1 MTLSR
6 SDPVPFPLFPLTQT
20 LSSGLY
26 YKLHGTHRPNSM
38 KKTVIKRRK
47 RVPAASGASA
57 STNTSPT
64 SNTRLTEQAAAEAL
78 VSVSRAQERA
88 SGEESDGAGA
98 EDDDDEDEDE
108 PRRKRIKR
116 AANGNPPAS
125 LTRRRSARTKV
136 STREPTPEDKDEV
149 DDDADTGSKRRKK
162 GSQRD
167 ILLAESRA
175 GSLSRSSSRAAF
187 HIDRYGRGYTANSP
201 SLHSTSH
208 VGGFDLPPLNAALAA
223 PEMSHMVLN
232 GSRAFFP
239 TSAGYVGP
247 SRDFGSS
254 YMRSGSAA
262 PSRAHSPSN
271 AYVLPPLHYASN
283 SGIYGNGS
291 PHHRSSPSSPSIPSH
306 AELEKHFMDLSKEKS
321 RLEEMLARTEWLMQ
335 GVRRGMD
342 EMRERELAIALSQH
356 AAQRSRQPTPRPV
369 SASPPRSPRQ
379 GEERPSSQPPASIPL
394 QRHRA
399 EPSPIAKE
407 TVWNVVPIETSV

>member
-1 MTLSR
+1 
-6 SDPVPFPLFPLTQT
+6 
-20 LSSGLY
+20 
-26 YKLHGTHRPNSM
+26 M

-57 STNTSPT
+57 STNTSPAA
-64 SNTRLTEQAAAEAL
+64 NTRLTEQAAAEAL
-78 VSVSRAQERA
+78 VSVSRVQERA
-88 SGEESDGAGA
+88 SGEESGPGAD
-98 EDDDDEDEDE
+98 DDDDEDEDE
-108 PRRKRIKR
+108 PRRKRAKR
-116 AANGNPPAS
+116 GANGNPAS
-125 LTRRRSARTKV
+125 LIRRRSARTKV
-136 STREPTPEDKDEV
+136 STREPTPEDKDDE
-149 DDDADTGSKRRKK
+149 DNDADTGSKRRRK
-162 GSQRD
+162 GTQRD

-201 SLHSTSH
+201 SLHSAPH

-247 SRDFGSS
+247 PRDFGSS

-271 AYVLPPLHYASN
+271 AYVLPPLHYAN
-283 SGIYGNGS
+283 PGIYGNGS
-291 PHHRSSPSSPSIPSH
+291 PHHRSSPSAPSIPSH

-356 AAQRSRQPTPRPV
+356 AAQRSRQPTPSRPV
-369 SASPPRSPRQ
+369 SASPPRSPHQ
-379 GEERPSSQPPASIPL
+379 AGERPSSQPPASVPL
-394 QRHRA
+394 QRHRP
-399 EPSPIAKE
+399 ESSLSKE
-407 TVWNVVPIETSV
+407 TVWNVVPIETNM

>member
-1 MTLSR
+1 
-6 SDPVPFPLFPLTQT
+6 
-20 LSSGLY
+20 
-26 YKLHGTHRPNSM
+26 M

-47 RVPAASGASA
+47 RVPAASGTSA

-64 SNTRLTEQAAAEAL
+64 STARLTEQAAAEAL
-78 VSVSRAQERA
+78 VSVSRAQERP
-88 SGEESDGAGA
+88 SGEESGA
-98 EDDDDEDEDE
+98 EDDEDEDDDE
-108 PRRKRIKR
+108 PRRKRAKR
-116 AANGNPPAS
+116 GANGNPPAS
-125 LTRRRSARTKV
+125 LARRRSARTKV
-136 STREPTPEDKDEV
+136 STREPTPEDKDEAE
-149 DDDADTGSKRRKK
+149 DDVDTGSKRRKK

-201 SLHSTSH
+201 SLHPASH

-223 PEMSHMVLN
+223 PEMNHMVLN

-247 SRDFGSS
+247 PRDFGSS

-271 AYVLPPLHYASN
+271 AYVLPPLHYAA

-291 PHHRSSPSSPSIPSH
+291 PHHRSSPSSPPIPSH
-306 AELEKHFMDLSKEKS
+306 AELERHFMDLSKEKS

-356 AAQRSRQPTPRPV
+356 AAQRSRQPTPSRPV

-379 GEERPSSQPPASIPL
+379 AEERPSSQPPASIPL

-399 EPSPIAKE
+399 EPSPVAKE

>member
-1 MTLSR
+1 
-6 SDPVPFPLFPLTQT
+6 
-20 LSSGLY
+20 
-26 YKLHGTHRPNSM
+26 M

-57 STNTSPT
+57 STNTSPAA
-64 SNTRLTEQAAAEAL
+64 NTRLTEQAAAEAL
-78 VSVSRAQERA
+78 VSVSRVQERA
-88 SGEESDGAGA
+88 SGEDSDGPG
-98 EDDDDEDEDE
+98 DDEDEDEDE
-108 PRRKRIKR
+108 PRRKRAKR
-116 AANGNPPAS
+116 GANGHPAAS
-125 LTRRRSARTKV
+125 LARRRSARTKV
-136 STREPTPEDKDEV
+136 STREPTPEDKDDE
-149 DDDADTGSKRRKK
+149 DDDVDTGSKRRRK

-201 SLHSTSH
+201 SLHSVPH

-232 GSRAFFP
+232 GSRAFPP

-247 SRDFGSS
+247 PRDFGSS
-254 YMRSGSAA
+254 YLRSGSAA

-271 AYVLPPLHYASN
+271 GYVLPPLHYAN
-283 SGIYGNGS
+283 QIYGNGS
-291 PHHRSSPSSPSIPSH
+291 PHHRSSPSSPSIPTH

-356 AAQRSRQPTPRPV
+356 AAQRSRHPTPSRPV
-369 SASPPRSPRQ
+369 SASPPRSPPQ
-379 GEERPSSQPPASIPL
+379 VEGRPSSQPPASVPL
-394 QRHRA
+394 QRHRP
-399 EPSPIAKE
+399 ESSLSKE

>member
-1 MTLSR
+1 
-6 SDPVPFPLFPLTQT
+6 
-20 LSSGLY
+20 
-26 YKLHGTHRPNSM
+26 M

-47 RVPAASGASA
+47 RVPAASGTSASA
-57 STNTSPT
+57 NTSPA

-88 SGEESDGAGA
+88 SGEDSDGPGDD
-98 EDDDDEDEDE
+98 EDDDEDE
-108 PRRKRIKR
+108 PKRKRAR
-116 AANGNPPAS
+116 RGANGNTPAS
-125 LTRRRSARTKV
+125 LVRRRSARTKV
-136 STREPTPEDKDEV
+136 STREPTPEDKDEE
-149 DDDADTGSKRRKK
+149 DDDADIGSKRRRK
-162 GSQRD
+162 GTQRD

-201 SLHSTSH
+201 SLHSAPH

-254 YMRSGSAA
+254 YIRSGSAA

-271 AYVLPPLHYASN
+271 NYVLPPLHYAN
-283 SGIYGNGS
+283 PGIYSSGS
-291 PHHRSSPSSPSIPSH
+291 PHHRSSPSTPPIPTH

-356 AAQRSRQPTPRPV
+356 AAQRSRQPTPSRPV

-379 GEERPSSQPPASIPL
+379 PEERPSSQPPPSVPL
-394 QRHRA
+394 QKHRHA
-399 EPSPIAKE
+399 PSSLAKE
-407 TVWNVVPIETSV
+407 AVWNVIPIETGV

>member
-1 MTLSR
+1 MSTLS
-6 SDPVPFPLFPLTQT
+6 L
-20 LSSGLY
+20 GLY

-47 RVPAASGASA
+47 RVPAASGTGA
-57 STNTSPT
+57 STNTSPAA
-64 SNTRLTEQAAAEAL
+64 NTRLTEQAAAEAL

-88 SGEESDGAGA
+88 SGEESDGPAA
-98 EDDDDEDEDE
+98 DDDEDEDEDE
-108 PRRKRIKR
+108 PRRKRVR
-116 AANGNPPAS
+116 RGANGNPPAS
-125 LTRRRSARTKV
+125 LVRRRSARTKV
-136 STREPTPEDKDEV
+136 STREPTPEDKDE
-149 DDDADTGSKRRKK
+149 DEDDADAGNKRRRK
-162 GSQRD
+162 GTQRD

-201 SLHSTSH
+201 SLHSAPH
-208 VGGFDLPPLNAALAA
+208 AGGFDLPPLNAALAA

-247 SRDFGSS
+247 PRDFGSS
-254 YMRSGSAA
+254 YIRSGSAA

-271 AYVLPPLHYASN
+271 TYVLPPLHYATP
-283 SGIYGNGS
+283 GIYGNGS
-291 PHHRSSPSSPSIPSH
+291 PHHRSSPSSPSIPTH

-356 AAQRSRQPTPRPV
+356 AAQRSRQPTPSRPV

-379 GEERPSSQPPASIPL
+379 AEERPSSQPPVSVPL
-394 QRHRA
+394 HRHRH
-399 EPSPIAKE
+399 EPSSLAKE

>member
-1 MTLSR
+1 
-6 SDPVPFPLFPLTQT
+6 
-20 LSSGLY
+20 
-26 YKLHGTHRPNSM
+26 M

-57 STNTSPT
+57 STNTSPS

-78 VSVSRAQERA
+78 VSVSRVQERP
-88 SGEESDGAGA
+88 SGEESDGPGA
-98 EDDDDEDEDE
+98 DDDEDEDE
-108 PRRKRIKR
+108 DGPRRKRVKR
-116 AANGNPPAS
+116 SANGGAPS
-125 LTRRRSARTKV
+125 LARRRSARTKV
-136 STREPTPEDKDEV
+136 STREPTPEDKDDE
-149 DDDADTGSKRRKK
+149 DDDADAGNKRRRK

-187 HIDRYGRGYTANSP
+187 HMDRYGRGYTANSP
-201 SLHSTSH
+201 SLHSAPH

-232 GSRAFFP
+232 GSRTFFP

-247 SRDFGSS
+247 PRDFGSS
-254 YMRSGSAA
+254 YIRSGSAA

-271 AYVLPPLHYASN
+271 AYVLPPLHYAN
-283 SGIYGNGS
+283 SGIYGNNS
-291 PHHRSSPSSPSIPSH
+291 PHHRSSPSSPSIPTH

-356 AAQRSRQPTPRPV
+356 AAQRSRQPTPSRPV
-369 SASPPRSPRQ
+369 STSPPRSPHQ
-379 GEERPSSQPPASIPL
+379 VEDRPSSQPPASVPL
-394 QRHRA
+394 SRHRH
-399 EPSPIAKE
+399 EPSSLAKE

>member
-1 MTLSR
+1 
-6 SDPVPFPLFPLTQT
+6 
-20 LSSGLY
+20 
-26 YKLHGTHRPNSM
+26 M

-57 STNTSPT
+57 STNPSPS
-64 SNTRLTEQAAAEAL
+64 SNTRLTDQAAAEAL

-88 SGEESDGAGA
+88 SGEETDGAGA
-98 EDDDDEDEDE
+98 EDDDDDDDDE
-108 PRRKRIKR
+108 PRRKRVKR
-116 AANGNPPAS
+116 NANGTSSAS
-125 LTRRRSARTKV
+125 LARRRSARTKV
-136 STREPTPEDKDEV
+136 STREPTPEDKG
-149 DDDADTGSKRRKK
+149 DDDDDVDTGSKRRKK

-201 SLHSTSH
+201 SLHASSH

-247 SRDFGSS
+247 PRDFGSS
-254 YMRSGSAA
+254 YLRSGSAA

-271 AYVLPPLHYASN
+271 GHVLPPLHYAT
-283 SGIYGNGS
+283 SGVYGNGS
-291 PHHRSSPSSPSIPSH
+291 PHHRSSTSSPSIPTH

-356 AAQRSRQPTPRPV
+356 AAQRSRQPTPSRPV
-369 SASPPRSPRQ
+369 SLSPPRSPPHQ
-379 GEERPSSQPPASIPL
+379 VEQRPASQPPPSVPL

>member
-1 MTLSR
+1 
-6 SDPVPFPLFPLTQT
+6 
-20 LSSGLY
+20 
-26 YKLHGTHRPNSM
+26 M

-47 RVPAASGASA
+47 RVPAASGTSA
-57 STNTSPT
+57 STHTSPA

-88 SGEESDGAGA
+88 SGEDSDGP
-98 EDDDDEDEDE
+98 DDEDEDEDE
-108 PRRKRIKR
+108 PRRKRAR
-116 AANGNPPAS
+116 RGANGNAPAS
-125 LTRRRSARTKV
+125 LVRRRSARTKV
-136 STREPTPEDKDEV
+136 STREPTPEDKDEEE
-149 DDDADTGSKRRKK
+149 DDADTGSKRRRK
-162 GSQRD
+162 GTQRD

-187 HIDRYGRGYTANSP
+187 HMDRYGRGYTANSP
-201 SLHSTSH
+201 SLHSAPH

-254 YMRSGSAA
+254 YIRSGSAA

-271 AYVLPPLHYASN
+271 TYVLPPLHHATP
-283 SGIYGNGS
+283 GIYGSGS
-291 PHHRSSPSSPSIPSH
+291 PHHRSSPSSPPIPTH

-356 AAQRSRQPTPRPV
+356 AAQRSRQPTPSRPV
-369 SASPPRSPRQ
+369 SASPPRSPHQ
-379 GEERPSSQPPASIPL
+379 AEERPSSQPPASVPL
-394 QRHRA
+394 QRHRH
-399 EPSPIAKE
+399 EPSSLAKE
-407 TVWNVVPIETSV
+407 TVWNVIPIETGV

>member
-1 MTLSR
+1 
-6 SDPVPFPLFPLTQT
+6 
-20 LSSGLY
+20 
-26 YKLHGTHRPNSM
+26 M

-47 RVPAASGASA
+47 RVPAASGTSA
-57 STNTSPT
+57 STNTSPA

-88 SGEESDGAGA
+88 SGEESDGPGA
-98 EDDDDEDEDE
+98 DDDEDDDEDE
-108 PRRKRIKR
+108 PRRKRVR
-116 AANGNPPAS
+116 RGANGNAPAS
-125 LTRRRSARTKV
+125 LVRRRSARTKV
-136 STREPTPEDKDEV
+136 STREPTPEDKDDEE
-149 DDDADTGSKRRKK
+149 DDADTGSKRRRK
-162 GSQRD
+162 GTQRD

-201 SLHSTSH
+201 SLHSAPH

-239 TSAGYVGP
+239 TSAGFVGP

-254 YMRSGSAA
+254 YIRSGSAA

-271 AYVLPPLHYASN
+271 AYVLPPLHYATP
-283 SGIYGNGS
+283 GIYGSGS
-291 PHHRSSPSSPSIPSH
+291 PHHRLSPSSPPIPTH

-321 RLEEMLARTEWLMQ
+321 RLEEMLARTECLMQ

-356 AAQRSRQPTPRPV
+356 AAQRSRQPTPSRPV
-369 SASPPRSPRQ
+369 SASPPRSPHQ
-379 GEERPSSQPPASIPL
+379 VEERPSSQPPPSVPL
-394 QRHRA
+394 QRHRH
-399 EPSPIAKE
+399 EPSSLAKE
-407 TVWNVVPIETSV
+407 TVWNVVPIDTSV

>member
-1 MTLSR
+1 
-6 SDPVPFPLFPLTQT
+6 
-20 LSSGLY
+20 
-26 YKLHGTHRPNSM
+26 M

-88 SGEESDGAGA
+88 SGEDSDGAGA
-98 EDDDDEDEDE
+98 EDDDDDDDE
-108 PRRKRIKR
+108 PRRKRAKR
-116 AANGNPPAS
+116 GVNGNPPAS

-136 STREPTPEDKDEV
+136 STREPTPEDKDDVE
-149 DDDADTGSKRRKK
+149 DDVDTGSKRRKK

-201 SLHSTSH
+201 SLHSNSH

-247 SRDFGSS
+247 PRDFGSS

-271 AYVLPPLHYASN
+271 AYVLPPLHYAA

-291 PHHRSSPSSPSIPSH
+291 PHHRSSPSSPPIPSH
-306 AELEKHFMDLSKEKS
+306 AELERHFMDLSKEKS

-356 AAQRSRQPTPRPV
+356 AAQRSRQPTPSRPV
-369 SASPPRSPRQ
+369 SASPPRSPHQ
-379 GEERPSSQPPASIPL
+379 AEGRPSSQPPASVPL
-394 QRHRA
+394 HRHRA
-399 EPSPIAKE
+399 EPSPVTKE
-407 TVWNVVPIETSV
+407 TVWNVVPIETSA

>member
-1 MTLSR
+1 M
-6 SDPVPFPLFPLTQT
+6 
-20 LSSGLY
+20 
-26 YKLHGTHRPNSM
+26 HGTHRPNSM

-57 STNTSPT
+57 SANTSPAA
-64 SNTRLTEQAAAEAL
+64 NTRLTEQAAAEAL
-78 VSVSRAQERA
+78 VSVSRVQERA
-88 SGEESDGAGA
+88 SGEESGVD
-98 EDDDDEDEDE
+98 DDDDEEEDE
-108 PRRKRIKR
+108 PRRKRVKR
-116 AANGNPPAS
+116 GASGNTAAS
-125 LTRRRSARTKV
+125 LARRRSARTKV
-136 STREPTPEDKDEV
+136 STREPTPEDKDDE
-149 DDDADTGSKRRKK
+149 DDDAEAGNKRRRK

-187 HIDRYGRGYTANSP
+187 HMDRYGRGYTANSP
-201 SLHSTSH
+201 SIHSAPH

-247 SRDFGSS
+247 PRDFRSS
-254 YMRSGSAA
+254 YIRSGSAA

-271 AYVLPPLHYASN
+271 VLPPLHYAN
-283 SGIYGNGS
+283 PGIYGNGS
-291 PHHRSSPSSPSIPSH
+291 PHHRSSPSAPSIPTH

-342 EMRERELAIALSQH
+342 EMRERELVIALSQH
-356 AAQRSRQPTPRPV
+356 AAQRSRQPTPSRPV
-369 SASPPRSPRQ
+369 SASPPRSPHQ
-379 GEERPSSQPPASIPL
+379 VEDRPSSQPPMSVPL
-394 QRHRA
+394 QRHRP
-399 EPSPIAKE
+399 EPSSLAKE

>member
-1 MTLSR
+1 
-6 SDPVPFPLFPLTQT
+6 
-20 LSSGLY
+20 
-26 YKLHGTHRPNSM
+26 M

-47 RVPAASGASA
+47 RVPAASGASTN
-57 STNTSPT
+57 TNTSPAA
-64 SNTRLTEQAAAEAL
+64 NTRLTEQAAAEAL
-78 VSVSRAQERA
+78 VSVSRVQERA
-88 SGEESDGAGA
+88 SGEESGGVGAD
-98 EDDDDEDEDE
+98 DDDDEDDDE
-108 PRRKRIKR
+108 PRRKRVKR
-116 AANGNPPAS
+116 GTNGNTPAA
-125 LTRRRSARTKV
+125 LVRRRSARTKV
-136 STREPTPEDKDEV
+136 STREPTPEDKDDE
-149 DDDADTGSKRRKK
+149 DDDAYAGSKRRRK

-247 SRDFGSS
+247 PRDFGSS

-271 AYVLPPLHYASN
+271 AYVLPPLHYATP
-283 SGIYGNGS
+283 GLYGNGS
-291 PHHRSSPSSPSIPSH
+291 PHHRSSPSSPPIPSH

-356 AAQRSRQPTPRPV
+356 AAQRSRQPTPSRPV
-369 SASPPRSPRQ
+369 SASPPRSPHQ
-379 GEERPSSQPPASIPL
+379 AGEQPSSQPPTSVPL
-394 QRHRA
+394 QRHRP
-399 EPSPIAKE
+399 EPTVPSKD

>member
-1 MTLSR
+1 
-6 SDPVPFPLFPLTQT
+6 
-20 LSSGLY
+20 
-26 YKLHGTHRPNSM
+26 M

-57 STNTSPT
+57 SANTSPT
-64 SNTRLTEQAAAEAL
+64 ANTRLTEQAAAEAL
-78 VSVSRAQERA
+78 VSVSRVQERA
-88 SGEESDGAGA
+88 SGEESGGVGA
-98 EDDDDEDEDE
+98 DDDEDEDEDE
-108 PRRKRIKR
+108 PRRKRVKR
-116 AANGNPPAS
+116 GANGNAAAA
-125 LTRRRSARTKV
+125 LVRRRSARTKV
-136 STREPTPEDKDEV
+136 STREPTPEDKDEE
-149 DDDADTGSKRRKK
+149 DDDADTGSKRRRK
-162 GSQRD
+162 GPQRD

-187 HIDRYGRGYTANSP
+187 HVDRYGRGYTANSP
-201 SLHSTSH
+201 SLHSATH

-247 SRDFGSS
+247 PRDFGSS

-262 PSRAHSPSN
+262 PSRAHSPSST
-271 AYVLPPLHYASN
+271 YVLPPLHYATP
-283 SGIYGNGS
+283 GLYGSGS
-291 PHHRSSPSSPSIPSH
+291 PHHRSSPSSPQIPSH

-356 AAQRSRQPTPRPV
+356 AAQRSRQPTPSRPV
-369 SASPPRSPRQ
+369 SASPPRSPHQ
-379 GEERPSSQPPASIPL
+379 AHQVEERPASQPPASVPI
-394 QRHRA
+394 QRHRP
-399 EPSPIAKE
+399 EPSPISKE

>member
-1 MTLSR
+1 
-6 SDPVPFPLFPLTQT
+6 
-20 LSSGLY
+20 
-26 YKLHGTHRPNSM
+26 M

-47 RVPAASGASA
+47 RVPAASGAGASA
-57 STNTSPT
+57 NTSPT
-64 SNTRLTEQAAAEAL
+64 SNARLTEQAAAEAL
-78 VSVSRAQERA
+78 VSVSRVQERA
-88 SGEESDGAGA
+88 SGEESGGLGA
-98 EDDDDEDEDE
+98 DDDEGDDDDE
-108 PRRKRIKR
+108 PRRKRAKR
-116 AANGNPPAS
+116 GANGGPPAS
-125 LTRRRSARTKV
+125 LLRRRSARTKV
-136 STREPTPEDKDEV
+136 PTREPTPEDKDE
-149 DDDADTGSKRRKK
+149 DDDVDAGAKRRRK
-162 GSQRD
+162 GTQRD

-201 SLHSTSH
+201 SLHSANH

-247 SRDFGSS
+247 PRDFGPS

-271 AYVLPPLHYASN
+271 AYVLPPLHYAA
-283 SGIYGNGS
+283 SGMYGNGS
-291 PHHRSSPSSPSIPSH
+291 PHHRSSPSSPPIPSH

-356 AAQRSRQPTPRPV
+356 AAQRSRQPTPSRPV
-369 SASPPRSPRQ
+369 SASPPRSPHQ
-379 GEERPSSQPPASIPL
+379 VEGRPASQPPASIPL
-394 QRHRA
+394 HRHRP
-399 EPSPIAKE
+399 EPSAPTKD
-407 TVWNVVPIETSV
+407 TVWNVVPIETSA